1 MKKLNLLSLVFL
13 VWLGAG
19 TVLAADTAPGFKLE
33 KVGGGSSS
41 LRDLSSSGNIVVL
54 NFFDTKCEPCIK
66 ELPHY
71 KSLYNQYI
79 NAKDVKIRM
88 ISLDE
93 DIDVLK
99 KFIEKHKI
107 KIPVLRD
114 PGGWKAASN
123 YGVVVN
129 GRAQIPQIFVI
140 GKEGTIRKHI
150 QGYHENVKEI
160 LISSIEFLRKEKV
173 VKKKSGNLTFL
184 YTNSA
189 NGHLESCNCPEN
201 PFGGLI
207 RRMFAL
213 KDLKKASPGAILLDA
228 GDNFPVRKNELV
240 SEYVL
245 KMMSAMSYD
254 AVGVGDQELLFGADY
269 LNKNISMLPFVAA
282 NISMCDDKTCWDLTK
297 AYVIKEIDGVK
308 VAILGVFN
316 PDVFL
321 FYPED
326 KLKGFKIENHVDVI
340 KKMIIPLREKADLI
354 VLLSHAGSDEDQKIA
369 REVSGINLIVGGHSQ
384 TLIKE
389 PRKVGDTLIVQAGK
403 DGHRIGKIT
412 LNLDNKNKIK
422 SFKNEFILLI
432 KDIPDDKA
440 GKTMLE
446 EYKIKLKKET
456 EKILIK

>member
-1 MKKLNLLSLVFL
+1 MRKLKLTILGLLISLMPCSIL
-13 VWLGAG
+13 AG
-19 TVLAADTAPGFKLE
+19 DTAPGFKLE

-41 LRDLSSSGNIVVL
+41 LRELSAGGNIVVL

-71 KSLYNQYI
+71 KSLYKQYV
-79 NAKDVKIRM
+79 NAKDVKVRM

-99 KFIEKHKI
+99 KFIKKHNI
-107 KIPVLRD
+107 SIPVLRD

-140 GKEGTIRKHI
+140 GKDGAIRKHI
-150 QGYHENVKEI
+150 QGYHENVKDV
-160 LISSIEFLRKEKV
+160 LVSSIEFLRKEKV
-173 VKKKSGNLTFL
+173 VKKASGDLTFL

-201 PFGGLI
+201 PFGGLV
-207 RRMFAL
+207 RRMSAL
-213 KDLKKASPGAILLDA
+213 KDLKKTSPGAVLLDA
-228 GDNFPVRKNELV
+228 GDNFPVRKNKLV

-245 KMMSAMSYD
+245 KMMSEMSYD
-254 AVGVGDQELLFGADY
+254 AVAIGDQELLFGSGY
-269 LNKNISMLPFVAA
+269 LDKNIKRLPFVAA
-282 NISMCDDKTCWDLTK
+282 NISMCDDKVCWDLTSS
-297 AYVIKEIDGVK
+297 YIIKEVDGVK

-326 KLKGFKIENHVDVI
+326 KLKGFKIENHIDVI
-340 KKMIIPLREKADLI
+340 KQMMGPLRKKADLI
-354 VLLSHAGSDEDQKIA
+354 VLLSHAGSDDDRKIA
-369 REVSGINLIVGGHSQ
+369 EQVPGINLIVGGHSQ

-389 PRKVGDTLIVQAGK
+389 PVKVGDTLIVQAGK
-403 DGHRIGKIT
+403 DGHRIGK
-412 LNLDNKNKIK
+412 LMLQLDNKNNIK
-422 SFKNEFILLI
+422 SFENEFILLI
-432 KDIPDDKA
+432 KDIPDDKVGRNLLNEYNAKLKQEA
-440 GKTMLE
+440 GKL
-446 EYKIKLKKET
+446 
-456 EKILIK
+456 LIK